1 MPIFRLTKEEKLE
14 TWWKDWYEIQADT
27 LEQAVEIVQ
36 SGEVDPYDVESFV
49 DLQAEPTAVEI
60 YDSEGNLVYESR

>member
-27 LEQAVEIVQ
+27 LEEAVEIVK

>member
-27 LEQAVEIVQ
+27 LEQAVEVVK

>member
-27 LEQAVEIVQ
+27 LEQAVEIVK

>member
-27 LEQAVEIVQ
+27 LEQAVEIVK

-49 DLQAEPTAVEI
+49 DLQAEPTAIEI

>member
-1 MPIFRLTKEEKLE
+1 MPIFHLTKEEKLE

-27 LEQAVEIVQ
+27 LEQAVEIVK

>member
-27 LEQAVEIVQ
+27 LEQAVEIVK
-36 SGEVDPYDVESFV
+36 SGEVDPYEVESFV

>member
-27 LEQAVEIVQ
+27 LEQAVEIVK
-36 SGEVDPYDVESFV
+36 SGEVDPYDVEYFV

>member
-14 TWWKDWYEIQADT
+14 TWCKVWYEIQADT
-27 LEQAVEIVQ
+27 LEQAVEIVK

>member
-27 LEQAVEIVQ
+27 LEQAVEIVK

-49 DLQAEPTAVEI
+49 DLQAEPIAVEI

>member
-1 MPIFRLTKEEKLE
+1 MPIFHLTKEEKLA

-27 LEQAVEIVQ
+27 LEQAIEIVK

>member
-27 LEQAVEIVQ
+27 LEQAVEIVK

-60 YDSEGNLVYESR
+60 YDEEGNLVYESR

>member
-27 LEQAVEIVQ
+27 LEQAVEIVK

-49 DLQAEPTAVEI
+49 DLQSEPTAVEI

>member
-27 LEQAVEIVQ
+27 LEQAVEIVK
-36 SGEVDPYDVESFV
+36 SGEVDPYDVESFI